1 MKKII
6 FCPITLQPSES
17 FKAIYDVKQQD
28 FFDGS
33 TYSKKIYY
41 PINVAL
47 ANDLQKDDEVKVVL
61 IRTKDE
67 RRKDSDKIYK
77 ANLEKFTTEFS
88 EICDSVGAISNIKNP
103 VIIESEFKET
113 RDVFEER
120 FMKFFEVLEDNVE
133 IYADTT
139 FGSRVFSMILM
150 NVLNFAEKF
159 FNAELKSVV
168 YGQTSINN
176 GEASDGIV
184 YDISSLYYLNNITYA
199 LKAESGK
206 EAIEAFK
213 AFLND

>member
-1 MKKII
+1 MKKIV
-6 FCPITLQPSES
+6 FCPICLQLSEK
-17 FKAIYDVKQQD
+17 FKAIYDVKQQE

-33 TYSKKIYY
+33 AYSKKIYY
-41 PINVAL
+41 PINVAI
-47 ANDLQKDDEVKVVL
+47 ANDLQKGDEVKVVL

-67 RRKDSDKIYK
+67 RRKDSDKIYE

-88 EICDSVGAISNIKNP
+88 EICDSIGAISNIKDP
-103 VIIESEFKET
+103 IIIESEFKET

-150 NVLNFAEKF
+150 NVLSFAEKF

-176 GEASDGIV
+176 DEASDGIV
-184 YDISSLYYLNNITYA
+184 YDISSLYYLNNITNA
-199 LKAESGK
+199 LKADSGK

>member
-41 PINVAL
+41 PINVVL

-77 ANLEKFTTEFS
+77 ANTIEELVDIFNFLK
-88 EICDSVGAISNIKNP
+88 
-103 VIIESEFKET
+103 ESEFISYRVDINK
-113 RDVFEER
+113 
-120 FMKFFEVLEDNVE
+120 MKDDDFIQL
-133 IYADTT
+133 
-139 FGSRVFSMILM
+139 
-150 NVLNFAEKF
+150 
-159 FNAELKSVV
+159 
-168 YGQTSINN
+168 SI
-176 GEASDGIV
+176 E
-184 YDISSLYYLNNITYA
+184 
-199 LKAESGK
+199 
-206 EAIEAFK
+206 
-213 AFLND
+213 

>member
-41 PINVAL
+41 PINVVL

-150 NVLNFAEKF
+150 NVLNFAEKL
-159 FNAELKSVV
+159 FNAQLKSVV
-168 YGQTSINN
+168 HAPTSINN

-199 LKAESGK
+199 LKADSGK